1 MAKLSE
7 QKKVELLEN
16 EVLTGTVEN
25 TAKIIAE
32 YGPFEFTA
40 RALGYAARF
49 RGSEMVKCLIDGG
62 AIFTYESSAAFVK
75 KYAIKV
81 IVSNNYSYSRD
92 YSLYL
97 LKDQKIDPEPDGV
110 QILSDEERVQVLRL
124 LHANAEQIGFHEG
137 EVLFFSILY
146 GDSAIRQ
153 ACAELGIAALT
164 EKRAANIRCMKN
176 SASSRCAAPDRR

>member
-49 RGSEMVKCLIDGG
+49 RGPEMLKCLIDGG
-62 AIFTYESSAAFVK
+62 AVFTYEASAAFVK

-81 IVSNNYSYSRD
+81 VVSNNYSYSRD

-97 LKDQKIDPEPDGV
+97 LKDQKIDPEPDGIAV
-110 QILSDEERVQVLRL
+110 PER
-124 LHANAEQIGFHEG
+124 
-137 EVLFFSILY
+137 
-146 GDSAIRQ
+146 
-153 ACAELGIAALT
+153 
-164 EKRAANIRCMKN
+164 
-176 SASSRCAAPDRR
+176 